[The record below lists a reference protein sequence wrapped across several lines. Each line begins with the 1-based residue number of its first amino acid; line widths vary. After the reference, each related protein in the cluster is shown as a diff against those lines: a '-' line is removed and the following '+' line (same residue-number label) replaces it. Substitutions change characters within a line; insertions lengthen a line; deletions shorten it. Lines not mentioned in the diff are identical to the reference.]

1 MSALLRLEGVTKRF
15 GGVTAVDNVSLE
27 IRPGEI
33 AGIIGPN
40 GSGKTTLFA
49 TVSGFL
55 KPDAGR
61 IVFDGQSIA
70 GWTPSRVAALG
81 VARTFQIVQPFGALS
96 VLDNVIVGA
105 LRGGRETL
113 EAARARAAQ
122 VVKFLGLEAIAS
134 RPAAGLTIAER
145 KRLEVGKALATR
157 PRLLLL
163 DEVMAGLR
171 PTEVDQVIDMVRRV
185 RDQGVTIVLIEHLM
199 RAVLA
204 LAETLYVLREG
215 RLLAHGEPGEV
226 VRRPEVVEAYFGH
239 TRSHA
244 QA

>member
-15 GGVTAVDNVSLE
+15 GGVTAVNNVSLE
-27 IRPGEI
+27 IRQGEI

-61 IVFDGQSIA
+61 ILFDGHSIA

-81 VARTFQIVQPFGALS
+81 IARTFQIVQPFGALT
-96 VLDNVIVGA
+96 VLDNVTVGA

-113 EAARARAAQ
+113 KAAREQAAQ

-145 KRLEVGKALATR
+145 KRLEVGKALATK

-171 PTEVDQVIDMVRRV
+171 PTEVDQVIETVRRI
-185 RDQGVTIVLIEHLM
+185 REQGVTIVLIEHLM

-204 LAETLYVLREG
+204 LSETLYVLREG
-215 RLLAHGEPGEV
+215 AVLAHGTPSEV
-226 VRRPEVVEAYFGH
+226 VRRAEVVDAYFGH
-239 TRSHA
+239 ARSHA
-244 QA
+244 

>member
-15 GGVTAVDNVSLE
+15 GGVTAVNNVSLE
-27 IRPGEI
+27 IRAGEI

-61 IVFDGQSIA
+61 IIFDGQAIG

-113 EAARARAAQ
+113 EAAREQAVQ
-122 VVKFLGLEAIAS
+122 VVRFLGLEAIAS

-145 KRLEVGKALATR
+145 KRLEVAKALATR

-171 PTEVDQVIDMVRRV
+171 PTEVDQVIEMVKRIRG
-185 RDQGVTIVLIEHLM
+185 QGVTIVLIEHLM

-204 LAETLYVLREG
+204 LAETLYVLRAG
-215 RLLAHGEPGEV
+215 AVLAHGEPSQV
-226 VRRPEVVEAYFGH
+226 VRRAEVVEAYFGH
-239 TRSHA
+239 ARAHA
-244 QA
+244 